1 MIENQRTASIA
12 PVMGRSTA
20 ACVARRRRFAA
31 VWGAAAVLLA
41 MPIFSCREAP
51 EPTERIVLITLDTL
65 RYDRL
70 SGTDRWPADMP
81 ETRRFAEGALVFRRH
96 YSATS
101 ATQPTHATL
110 LTALHP
116 WQHGVPRN
124 GTVLAAGVQTIVE
137 RMREAGFRSAAVV
150 ASFPLHHRFGFDQGF
165 DLYDD
170 EFTEVQHG
178 EWLGAQVPGGRF
190 YSHADEVTSKALE
203 MLDAVGGSKQFF
215 WFHYFDPH
223 SPYGDSTGR
232 TLAELP
238 EIDHYLRAG
247 GRDVDPLLARAR
259 QGYSQDVR
267 FLDGSLQKLLRRL
280 LEDSD
285 RIETHII
292 VVADHGE
299 SFGEGGAFGHN
310 KRTTMEQIHVPLLIH
325 SPRVTPGVSDLAT
338 GSIDIAATLLALAGI
353 PQEGAE
359 GGRNLLAGD
368 LEPGFVFGMGRNS
381 ERPFEEV
388 RTDGSIQV
396 IEGNEFF
403 AVEDDRLFTGDGSGI
418 SAGDGSGVEEQ
429 TAEKLERIFERFEGT
444 LQGGSIDELDD
455 PETREALEALGYVD

>member
-1 MIENQRTASIA
+1 
-12 PVMGRSTA
+12 MGRSAA
-20 ACVARRRRFAA
+20 ACVARRRRVAA
-31 VWGAAAVLLA
+31 VWGAAAILLA
-41 MPIFSCREAP
+41 MPISSCREAP
-51 EPTERIVLITLDTL
+51 EPSERIVLITLDTL

-81 ETRRFAEGALVFRRH
+81 ETRRFAEDALAFRRH

-150 ASFPLHHRFGFDQGF
+150 ASFPLHRRFGFDQGF
-165 DLYDD
+165 DLYAD

-190 YSHADEVTSKALE
+190 FSRADEVTSKALE
-203 MLDAVGGSKQFF
+203 MLDSVGGSKQFF

-238 EIDHYLRAG
+238 EIDHYLRSG
-247 GRDVDPLLARAR
+247 GRDVGPLLARAR
-259 QGYSQDVR
+259 QGYSEDVR

-353 PQEGAE
+353 PQEE
-359 GGRNLLAGD
+359 VQGGRNLLAGD
-368 LEPGFVFGMGRNS
+368 LEQGFIFGMGRNS
-381 ERPFEEV
+381 ERPFQEL
-388 RTDGSIQV
+388 RTDGSIEV
-396 IEGNEFF
+396 IDGTEFF
-403 AVEDDRLFTGDGSGI
+403 AVEGDRLFTGDGRRV
-418 SAGDGSGVEEQ
+418 SAGDGSAVDGK
-429 TAEKLERIFERFEGT
+429 TAEKLERTFERFEGT
-444 LQGGSIDELDD
+444 LRGGSIDELDD